1 VRASAAYLDN
11 RSGLQALL
19 TGDGELSGTKAV
31 ALLLHGGKE
40 TSVDPTEARQ
50 LAVLRMAP
58 MARYLVRAGA
68 DHGLAIW
75 RLRFRYRGWNNADEH
90 PMEDLSWALRQLRL
104 RHGGA
109 PIVIVGHSM
118 GGRVAMRAAGDADV
132 AGVLGLAPWLPA
144 GEPTDQLAGSKLLVV
159 HGLRDRITSAQRA
172 RDFVHDVRSIA
183 EEATFVGL
191 RGCGHSMLHRVRL
204 WNRITRQFV
213 LHAAIGIEP
222 PAPLADCI
230 SAGDCEI

>member
-1 VRASAAYLDN
+1 MRASAAYLDN

-19 TGDGELSGTKAV
+19 TGDGELSDTKAV

-40 TSVDPTEARQ
+40 NSVDPTEARQ

-58 MARYLVRAGA
+58 LARHLVSVGA
-68 DHGLAIW
+68 EHGLAVW
-75 RLRFRYRGWNNADEH
+75 RLRFRYRGWNNAAEH
-90 PMEDLSWALRQLRL
+90 PMEDLSWALRQLRQ

-118 GGRVAMRAAGDADV
+118 GGRVAMRAAGKADV

-144 GEPTDQLAGSKLLVV
+144 GEPIEQLAGSKLLVA

-172 RDFVHDVRSIA
+172 REFVDDVRPIA
-183 EEATFVGL
+183 DQATFIGL
-191 RGCGHSMLHRVRL
+191 RGCGHSMLRRSRL
-204 WNRITRQFV
+204 WSRLTRQFV
-213 LHAAIGIEP
+213 LHAGIGIEP
-222 PAPLADCI
+222 TAPLADCI
-230 SAGDCEI
+230 AAGECEI